1 MTWWAV
7 IALAVGTY
15 ALKAAGPLALG
26 SRTVPPQL
34 QYALTLVSVS
44 LLAGLVAIS
53 TFGSGRSLALDAR
66 AAGLVV
72 ACVAVAL
79 RAPFAVVAI
88 AAIGCAAALRAA
100 GMS

>member
-7 IALAVGTY
+7 IALAAGTY
-15 ALKAAGPLALG
+15 ALD

-34 QYALTLVSVS
+34 QEALTLISVS

-53 TFGSGRSLALDAR
+53 TFGDGRGLALDAR
-66 AAGLVV
+66 AAGLGV
-72 ACVAVAL
+72 ACIAVAL
-79 RAPFAVVAI
+79 RAPFAVVVI
-88 AAIGCAAALRAA
+88 AAIGCAAALRAV